1 MRRFVLLL
9 LALGLAVPM
18 GWAAGR
24 EAEAPSG
31 ALLIILDASGSMN
44 TLDEDGVPF
53 FDKAK
58 EAVLRLVEALPE
70 DMVVGLRVYGH
81 REPNTDPIRGCRDT
95 ELVVPVGP
103 LDREAIRIA
112 VGGLSASGYTPIGL
126 SLQEAAGD
134 LPATGARSI
143 VLISDGEDTCAP
155 PDPCEV
161 AEELFGEAF
170 DVRIESVG
178 FLVGTGS
185 AAEQQLRCISDV
197 TGGSYRAVEEA
208 NELVAALGEVGEQVA
223 GWRPALVLDGALE
236 QSLAP
241 ELPLALADEALLAED
256 PRWRAQSTY
265 RSLLMPGETRWWQFD
280 LWEGEEVTV
289 GGTLFWP
296 AGIDASG
303 TLEAILLDPEGNR
316 VGFDRP
322 GFYDMSTEIGGST
335 PIAGI
340 ITSPVL
346 AAQQPTGPLPLGGTY
361 LLGYRWEAEPEVFLG
376 ELELLVEVQQFGEV
390 ERAIPQA
397 GALDAAEAASL
408 ALEPYPAAGQDLS
421 RPYRT
426 GRGVFR
432 VPMASGEARWLR
444 LDMEPGEAASVFATF
459 PADRLV
465 GGDAEGAF
473 SVRLTTVDGS
483 PVGMPT
489 AQAPDG
495 EAQFGVEA
503 FQARVSSTTGMEPD
517 PWPQTVL
524 IGLSWDG
531 AAGQQSEALILVE
544 TIVDPTRPAAGEPG
558 ETTTSGAEEEI
569 TTVPATMTTEAV
581 VASGESEAGGGG
593 GLLLPVLIGV
603 GVLVVAAGVGI
614 PLAVR
619 RRRSH

>member
-1 MRRFVLLL
+1 MRRMALLL
-9 LALGLAVPM
+9 VAVALAVPM
-18 GWAAGR
+18 GWAAGQ
-24 EAEAPSG
+24 EAEAPAG

-81 REPNTDPIRGCRDT
+81 REPNTDPIRGCQDT

-103 LDREAIRIA
+103 LDREAIRTA
-112 VGGLSASGYTPIGL
+112 VDGLSASGYTPIGV
-126 SLQEAAGD
+126 SLLEAARD
-134 LPATGARSI
+134 LPETGARSI

-155 PDPCEV
+155 PDPCRV

-185 AAEQQLRCISDV
+185 AAEQQLRCISEV
-197 TGGSYRAVEEA
+197 TGGAYRAVEEA

-223 GWRPALVLDGALE
+223 GWQPSLVLDGALE
-236 QSLAP
+236 QALAP
-241 ELPLALADEALLAED
+241 ELPLALADEALLAQD
-256 PRWRAQSTY
+256 PRWRTRSTY

-280 LWEGEEVTV
+280 LWMEEEVTI

-303 TLEAILLDPEGNR
+303 TLETILLDPEGNR

-322 GFYDMSTEIGGST
+322 GFYDMSAEIGGSA
-335 PIAGI
+335 PIAGVT
-340 ITSPVL
+340 TSPGL
-346 AAQQPTGPLPLGGTY
+346 GDQPPVGPPLTGTY

-376 ELELLVEVQQFGEV
+376 ELELLVEIQQFGET
-390 ERAIPQA
+390 ERATQQA
-397 GALDAAEAASL
+397 GTLEPADAASL

-426 GRGVFR
+426 GQRVFR
-432 VPMASGEARWLR
+432 VPIASGETRWFR
-444 LDMEPGEAASVFATF
+444 LDMEPGEAANVLATF

-465 GGDAEGAF
+465 GGDIEGAF
-473 SVRLTTVDGS
+473 SVQLTTVDGS
-483 PVGMPT
+483 PVGMPH

-495 EAQFGVEA
+495 EAEVGGDD
-503 FQARVSSTTGMEPD
+503 FQVRVSSTTGMEPD

-524 IGLSWDG
+524 IGLTWEG
-531 AAGQQSEALILVE
+531 AAGQESEALVMVE
-544 TIVDPTRPAAGEPG
+544 TVVDPARPSGGESGVTTTTRGEEPVTALSTATTGEAVAGG
-558 ETTTSGAEEEI
+558 ETESGDR
-569 TTVPATMTTEAV
+569 
-581 VASGESEAGGGG
+581 
-593 GLLLPVLIGV
+593 GLLVPVLIGV
-603 GVLVVAAGVGI
+603 GALVVAAGVGI

-619 RRRSH
+619 RRRSR